1 MRSHFLYVY
10 YLGDKDKVRK
20 AVIKSQNSVRTT

>member
-1 MRSHFLYVY
+1 MRSHFVYLY

-20 AVIKSQNSVRTT
+20 AAIKSQNSVRTT